1 MRARRA
7 FVVVFKIVLIFLLF
21 VVSGG
26 GQVIHAQM
34 PTAKIK
40 VWNIT
45 PTIGFNPDESVEDIA
60 GITRHVATLA
70 NPQTIAATI
79 ENTTHPEGPCG
90 LIFWNP
96 ATNTFKWYGIG
107 GGFSAGID
115 LNTSA
120 PAFTGPAGSV
130 FGTPTFQPE
139 IGRASCRERV

>member
-1 MRARRA
+1 MRARGT
-7 FVVVFKIVLIFLLF
+7 FVVVFKIVLILLLF

-60 GITRHVATLA
+60 GLTGHVATAA
-70 NPQTIAATI
+70 NPQTIATTI

-96 ATNTFKWYGIG
+96 ATNAFKWYGIS

-115 LNTSA
+115 LNLRA
-120 PAFTGPAGSV
+120 PLLTGPAGSV
-130 FGTPTFQPE
+130 FGAPTFQPGDVWVA
-139 IGRASCRERV
+139 IN